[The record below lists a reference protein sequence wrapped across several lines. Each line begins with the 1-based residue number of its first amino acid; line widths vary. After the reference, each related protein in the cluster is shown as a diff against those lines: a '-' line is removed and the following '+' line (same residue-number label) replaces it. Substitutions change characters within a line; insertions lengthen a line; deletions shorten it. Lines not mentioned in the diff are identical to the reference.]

1 MCVQCRGIFTGRII
15 VCPHDGNML
24 VAVPAEQRDPLLG
37 VVLGDRYEI
46 LEIAGKGGMG
56 IVYKARHLLIDRIVA
71 IKVLK
76 GHLLDDEQ
84 SLLRFQV
91 EARAASR
98 LNHPNVVAV
107 HDFGVT
113 DWGQPYL
120 VMDYVQG
127 ENLSAVL
134 GEAGPLD
141 FRRAVPIFIQ
151 ACNALEHAHRQ
162 QIIHRDVKPSN
173 ITLLQTEGQ
182 PDFVKVLDFGI
193 AKLINM
199 TGESLQ
205 LTKTGE
211 VFGSPLYMS
220 PEQCTGSQLDPRTD
234 VYSLGA
240 AMYEALVG
248 FPPHQGQNAMETISK
263 QVNEQPRPFTIASPH
278 VAVPEA
284 IEAIVFKALEKDRNQ
299 RFQSMLEMKEALE
312 AAMKGTPIV
321 TRSRTDTSPV
331 SQATSEFSGVDLRK
345 EIQREVPVS
354 RIQVEKLQAKG
365 KAARLLGADK
375 ESGSVEVNRLKSLSA
390 APQRFPVLPVIIAIV
405 LILALA
411 AAAAWF
417 LLHQGR

>member
-1 MCVQCRGIFTGRII
+1 MCVQYRGIFTGRII
-15 VCPHDGNML
+15 ICPHDGNML
-24 VAVPAEQRDPLLG
+24 VAIPAEQRDPLLG

-46 LEIAGKGGMG
+46 LEIVGKGGRG
-56 IVYKARHLLIDRIVA
+56 IVYKTRHLLIDRIVA
-71 IKVLK
+71 IKVFK
-76 GHLLDDEQ
+76 GHLLDDKQ

-98 LNHPNVVAV
+98 FSHPNVVDV

-127 ENLSAVL
+127 ESLSAVI
-134 GEAGPLD
+134 ADSGPLD
-141 FRRAVPIFIQ
+141 FHRAVPIFIQ

-211 VFGSPLYMS
+211 VFVSFLYMS
-220 PEQCTGSQLDPRTD
+220 PEQCTGSQLDPRAD

-248 FPPHQGQNAMETISK
+248 FPPHQGQNVMETISK
-263 QVNEQPRPFTIASPH
+263 QVNKAPRPFSIARPN
-278 VAVPEA
+278 VAVPKA
-284 IEAIVFKALEKDRNQ
+284 IEVIVFKALEKDRNQ
-299 RFQSMLEMKEALE
+299 RFQFMLEMKEALE
-312 AAMKGTPIV
+312 AAMRGTPVV
-321 TRSRTDTSPV
+321 TKSRTDTPPAC
-331 SQATSEFSGVDLRK
+331 QATSEFSGVD
-345 EIQREVPVS
+345 V
-354 RIQVEKLQAKG
+354 
-365 KAARLLGADK
+365 AAAPARFLLGQH
-375 ESGSVEVNRLKSLSA
+375 G
-390 APQRFPVLPVIIAIV
+390 
-405 LILALA
+405 
-411 AAAAWF
+411 
-417 LLHQGR
+417 